1 MQVVFIQFR
10 GTSKFE
16 NRSAFAPTN
25 APARETRMTS
35 ANTARTDAASASFSD
50 SLSAEQKLEIYRY
63 LRLTRLL
70 EERLTNLY
78 RQTKVV
84 GGLYRSLGQEAT
96 AVGSAYALDKSRND
110 MIAPLIRDMGAMLVM
125 GATPREILLQY
136 MAKRDSPTRGRD
148 LNIHFADLQ
157 RGFIGPISHL
167 GDMLPVMNGIALAS
181 QIRKEPRVCVVYM
194 GDGASSTGAFAEGM
208 NFAAVKKLPV
218 VVIVENNGFAY
229 STPTSQQMAVERIV
243 DKAVGFGVR
252 GERVDGND
260 VLAVYDATKRA
271 VAIARAGGG
280 VTLIEAVTFRM
291 KGHAEHDDQKYVPKE
306 LLSEW
311 ATKDPIAQY
320 ERALVAESVAAQA
333 DFDAVAASLNAMLDA
348 EVSFAEANPMPEP
361 STRVID
367 ARQKFTHAVAHTASI
382 KRFL

>member
-1 MQVVFIQFR
+1 
-10 GTSKFE
+10 
-16 NRSAFAPTN
+16 
-25 APARETRMTS
+25 MTS

-271 VAIARAGGG
+271 VDIARAGGG

-361 STRVID
+361 ESAAEGVY
-367 ARQKFTHAVAHTASI
+367 ARQ
-382 KRFL
+382 

>member
-1 MQVVFIQFR
+1 MQVIFIQFR
-10 GTSKFE
+10 RTPKFE
-16 NRSAFAPTN
+16 NDRVRPGERPVQAK
-25 APARETRMTS
+25 TRMTS
-35 ANTARTDAASASFSD
+35 VNTVRADAAPASLGD
-50 SLSAEQKLEIYRY
+50 SLSAAQKLEIYRY
-63 LRLTRLL
+63 LRFTRLL

-96 AVGSAYALDKSRND
+96 AVGSAYALDKNCND

-181 QIRKEPRVCVVYM
+181 QMRKEPRVCLVYM

-271 VAIARAGGG
+271 VDIARRGDG
-280 VTLIEAVTFRM
+280 VTLIEAITFRM

-306 LLSEW
+306 LLTEW
-311 ATKDPIAQY
+311 AAKDPIAQY
-320 ERALVAESVAAQA
+320 ERRLIDDRVATPD
-333 DFDAVAASLNAMLDA
+333 DFEAVAKSLNAMLDA
-348 EVSFAEANPMPEP
+348 EVAFAEASPMPEP
-361 STRVID
+361 ESAAEGVY
-367 ARQKFTHAVAHTASI
+367 A
-382 KRFL
+382 